1 MKRRLFLGI
10 ASGIMLLVL
19 ILAYGCYYLGY
30 VTSEEIIWFP
40 AVFVFIILIL
50 TVIREYLEKNGMLE
64 K

>member
-1 MKRRLFLGI
+1 
-10 ASGIMLLVL
+10 MLLVL

-40 AVFVFIILIL
+40 AVFIFIILIL